1 MPVSRK
7 HPVTYVASIGT
18 FPQGPYRR
26 GTPQEVYL
34 AAGLARR
41 LKEKMKGE
49 SIRYIAKKADLS
61 AQTLVNIL
69 HGKTWPDLLTIAR
82 LENAL
87 GGKLWGN
94 EHRKRP
100 GWTFGGFNTP
110 PGFEVPSVK
119 EIYEILLV
127 SDPEEARELALEY
140 NSWWEAVNLH
150 QKLTPEPPPFD
161 L

>member
-7 HPVTYVASIGT
+7 HPATYLASIGT

-26 GTPQEVYL
+26 GTPSEVYL

-41 LKEKMKGE
+41 LKEKIKGE

-61 AQTLVNIL
+61 PQTLVNIL

-87 GGKLWGN
+87 EAKIWGN

-100 GWTFGGFNTP
+100 NWLPGDMYTPMGFQP
-110 PGFEVPSVK
+110 PPYE
-119 EIYEILLV
+119 EIHSFLAA
-127 SDPEEARELALEY
+127 SDPRWAEALARRDAYLKSQQDTSE
-140 NSWWEAVNLH
+140 
-150 QKLTPEPPPFD
+150 
-161 L
+161 

>member
-26 GTPQEVYL
+26 ETPSEVYL

-49 SIRYIAKKADLS
+49 SIRYVAKKPTSAPRHLS
-61 AQTLVNIL
+61 TSSTEKPGQTSSPS
-69 HGKTWPDLLTIAR
+69 PD
-82 LENAL
+82 
-87 GGKLWGN
+87 W
-94 EHRKRP
+94 KRP
-100 GWTFGGFNTP
+100 QRQTMGKRTP
-110 PGFEVPSVK
+110 QKTELDSRR
-119 EIYEILLV
+119 LLHATGLRKAI
-127 SDPEEARELALEY
+127 SEG
-140 NSWWEAVNLH
+140 
-150 QKLTPEPPPFD
+150 D

>member
-7 HPVTYVASIGT
+7 HPVTYLAQIGT
-18 FPQGPYRR
+18 FPQGPYRK
-26 GTPQEVYL
+26 GNAVEEVYL

-61 AQTLVNIL
+61 PQTLVNIL
-69 HGKTWPDLLTIAR
+69 HGNTWPDLLTIAR

-87 GGKLWGN
+87 EGKLWGN

-100 GWTFGGFNTP
+100 NWTYGGVYTP
-110 PGFEVPSVK
+110 PGFERLSRREV
-119 EIYEILLV
+119 YEMLLV
-127 SDPEEARELALEY
+127 SDPAAAREMARNYARWRQAIKRQREA
-140 NSWWEAVNLH
+140 NSE
-150 QKLTPEPPPFD
+150 TPNP
-161 L
+161 

>member
-7 HPVTYVASIGT
+7 HPVTYVAPIGT
-18 FPQGPYRR
+18 FPQGPYRN

-41 LKEKMKGE
+41 LKVKMKGE
-49 SIRYIAKKADLS
+49 SIRYIANKADLS

-69 HGKTWPDLLTIAR
+69 HGKTWPDLLTISR

-100 GWTFGGFNTP
+100 AWTFGGYNTP
-110 PGFEVPSVK
+110 PGFQVPSVK
-119 EIYEILLV
+119 EIYEMLLV

-140 NSWWEAVNLH
+140 NSWWEAVNVH

>member
-7 HPVTYVASIGT
+7 HPATYIASIGT
-18 FPQGPYRR
+18 FPQGPYQK
-26 GTPQEVYL
+26 GTPSEVYL

-41 LKEKMKGE
+41 LQEKMKGE

-61 AQTLVNIL
+61 PQTLVNIL

-87 GGKLWGN
+87 EGKLWGN

-100 GWTFGGFNTP
+100 NWTHGGRRTP
-110 PGFEVPSVK
+110 PGFEELSVR
-119 EIYEILLV
+119 EEYEMLLV
-127 SDPEEARELALEY
+127 SDPAAARKLARNY
-140 NSWWEAVNLH
+140 NSWWDAIERQREA
-150 QKLTPEPPPFD
+150 KSETPNP
-161 L
+161 

>member
-7 HPVTYVASIGT
+7 HPATYIASIGT

-26 GTPQEVYL
+26 ETPSEAYL
-34 AAGLARR
+34 AAALARR

-61 AQTLVNIL
+61 PQTLVNIL

-87 GGKLWGN
+87 EGKTMG
-94 EHRKRP
+94 KR
-100 GWTFGGFNTP
+100 TP
-110 PGFEVPSVK
+110 QKTELDSLAAFTRHMGFEPGH
-119 EIYEILLV
+119 LG
-127 SDPEEARELALEY
+127 
-140 NSWWEAVNLH
+140 
-150 QKLTPEPPPFD
+150 
-161 L
+161 